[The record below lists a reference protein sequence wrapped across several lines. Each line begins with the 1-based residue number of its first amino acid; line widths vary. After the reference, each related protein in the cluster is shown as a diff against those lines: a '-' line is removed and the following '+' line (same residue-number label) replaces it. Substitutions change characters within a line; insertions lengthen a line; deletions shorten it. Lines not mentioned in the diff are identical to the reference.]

1 MYTFHVEQ
9 LNAVSSGNK
18 RSSDTTSLVDSLQH
32 QGFLVLLFLN
42 FICQIFKTK
51 FFFVASNIAIFLAF
65 LVLKRFPLLL

>member
-9 LNAVSSGNK
+9 LDAVSSGSK

-42 FICQIFKTK
+42 FNRQIFKTK
-51 FFFVASNIAIFLAF
+51 YFFL
-65 LVLKRFPLLL
+65 PLILPFSWPS